1 MWGSDKSSLKIFA
14 INCLDNQIL
23 EMRTKTGKA
32 INNYNASD
40 KVKSYIEWE
49 RAVVLSYTHIPS
61 SMDDNLVF
69 CRDKPLICE
78 IFLRTGETSF
88 ERG

>member
-49 RAVVLSYTHIPS
+49 RESCGS
-61 SMDDNLVF
+61 
-69 CRDKPLICE
+69 
-78 IFLRTGETSF
+78 
-88 ERG
+88 